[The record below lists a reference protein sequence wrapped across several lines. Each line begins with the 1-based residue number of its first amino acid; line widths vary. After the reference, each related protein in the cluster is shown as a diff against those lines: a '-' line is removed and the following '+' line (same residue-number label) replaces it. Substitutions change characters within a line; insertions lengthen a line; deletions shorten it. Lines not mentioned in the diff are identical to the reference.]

1 MRILHFGAVLTMLL
15 AACGGGGGDGDTP
28 VDAAE
33 ADMVETAD
41 DLAAKDGTSPDD
53 AATETAADQLVQLPP
68 IDYLVITASGL
79 MATAEAFAEYR
90 ASTGHVTFV
99 ATVQSAI
106 GGLAAPTDSIIV
118 DEITGFVR
126 GHYYKRDP
134 DKPFFLLIVGDAD
147 ASDNDP
153 NETVPAGTW
162 VGGWEGCRSDNFYAD
177 VDGDHVPD
185 LAVGRI
191 PVRSNAD
198 GQLILDKIM
207 KHESEYEVGP
217 WNHRLHVYA
226 GEGGFGDDIDMFIEK
241 IAEEGLVSVPYEYD
255 LYFAYDSPTSTY
267 YYTPFE
273 EKVFGLVTDGALLV
287 TYMGHGGGE
296 LDVPDLSQVV
306 VKHRQPMYAFFA
318 CGTGDFIGEW
328 DSQPEQV
335 MKQEGGPMALLVSQT
350 TTHPYGNAIN
360 ALELE
365 PAVLAEQ
372 PETYGEAVVRMKWR
386 SLYNTSDLRDT
397 IDAFA
402 VIYMDGGQAEMDA
415 VILDHMYSY
424 NLLGDPAVRIR
435 FPAGKVELEAGEGY
449 KGAALEFSGS
459 LDTFDTGE
467 AEVRLVC
474 ERSGLIHQLTPVD
487 DPTDPA
493 SAGTVQ
499 DNWNK
504 AMDHDVAATTVE
516 LSGGAFSGSL
526 LVPQS
531 TGVGTYHL
539 VVYAD
544 NGTTDAVGSVEVKVK
559 KQP

>member
-306 VKHRQPMYAFFA
+306 VKHRQPSAARCFVVPHKGA
-318 CGTGDFIGEW
+318 LDVVATE
-328 DSQPEQV
+328 
-335 MKQEGGPMALLVSQT
+335 MA
-350 TTHPYGNAIN
+350 THG
-360 ALELE
+360 
-365 PAVLAEQ
+365 
-372 PETYGEAVVRMKWR
+372 
-386 SLYNTSDLRDT
+386 LRDFG
-397 IDAFA
+397 IQ
-402 VIYMDGGQAEMDA
+402 GA
-415 VILDHMYSY
+415 VILKSDNAEAIDALRHRVQAMHPGSALGHMPAAHEHES
-424 NLLGDPAVRIR
+424 NGVVENGNKLGKGLQRVLLLA
-435 FPAGKVELEAGEGY
+435 LEARIGG
-449 KGAALEFSGS
+449 GCRARA
-459 LDTFDTGE
+459 
-467 AEVRLVC
+467 
-474 ERSGLIHQLTPVD
+474 RSSRG
-487 DPTDPA
+487 
-493 SAGTVQ
+493 
-499 DNWNK
+499 W
-504 AMDHDVAATTVE
+504 
-516 LSGGAFSGSL
+516 
-526 LVPQS
+526 
-531 TGVGTYHL
+531 
-539 VVYAD
+539 
-544 NGTTDAVGSVEVKVK
+544 
-559 KQP
+559 